1 MEREK
6 LKKLLSFVIS
16 FVSAMCI
23 VASGVL
29 LAFCITFCEPVLAA
43 VMKSDNYINSAEEE
57 ILFEL
62 RSYAGPGGL
71 PDDFFSEGLDKE
83 IMRADI
89 KSLIKSAT
97 KHVPFEAETFKN
109 EFREKVYAFAE
120 GEGMDVEQTEIK
132 EGIEKLL
139 LCFETGYKTYMY
151 STPLRASGMVRQALF
166 PLGTIGAVLSLLIGL
181 ALFFVVYKMNG
192 AQNKLYFVSTFGGS
206 SLMLF
211 LVPLIILVSG
221 TISKLNIHSHS
232 IFYLVSTVI
241 YILIWSLLAEGVLL
255 AFFVLVKSL
264 IKKSTV

>member
-1 MEREK
+1 
-6 LKKLLSFVIS
+6 
-16 FVSAMCI
+16 
-23 VASGVL
+23 
-29 LAFCITFCEPVLAA
+29 
-43 VMKSDNYINSAEEE
+43 
-57 ILFEL
+57 
-62 RSYAGPGGL
+62 
-71 PDDFFSEGLDKE
+71 
-83 IMRADI
+83 
-89 KSLIKSAT
+89 
-97 KHVPFEAETFKN
+97 
-109 EFREKVYAFAE
+109 
-120 GEGMDVEQTEIK
+120 
-132 EGIEKLL
+132 
-139 LCFETGYKTYMY
+139 
-151 STPLRASGMVRQALF
+151 MVRQALF